1 MMTGKLFGGLG
12 FIGLLRAM
20 AVMRL
25 ACNSNDPESP
35 PAATST
41 RSPDGSSAIA
51 PQSDGAGQATTGA
64 ATTIP
69 PTASASS
76 TYVVES
82 GDYRTLIA
90 AKVGAP
96 AEAQDAW
103 VAEMLALNG
112 TEATL
117 LQVGQTLQLPPS
129 NG

>member
-1 MMTGKLFGGLG
+1 M
-12 FIGLLRAM
+12 
-20 AVMRL
+20 
-25 ACNSNDPESP
+25 
-35 PAATST
+35 
-41 RSPDGSSAIA
+41 
-51 PQSDGAGQATTGA
+51 
-64 ATTIP
+64 P
-69 PTASASS
+69 PTASAPS